1 MTAYQPSG
9 SGALRP
15 RARLV
20 RTLGVELISSEK
32 VALTELVK
40 NSYDADATVVVVRF
54 KGRPLRGQGSIQV
67 WDDGFGMDVTT
78 LQDSWLDIATDF
90 KKRRTRS
97 PSGGRRVL
105 GEKGIGRLA
114 GARLADEMLV
124 TTRKADADDIQLLI
138 DWHEFDRPGAYL
150 DEIEVAWEVSEAKVF
165 GQRGSAA
172 RAFKEAGVGRWLHG
186 HGTVIELTGLSRDWD
201 NNDFQELRT
210 VLSRLVRP
218 RTRITDVEVVED
230 FRVVLDLPAE
240 YESLSGK
247 VAPPEEISSSHY
259 RLIGSVD
266 KLGMAHL
273 SYSQLEPPVEEV
285 LTEGLWKKSDRKPE
299 SGPFDFDIQVFDRD
313 RDSIEQVSG
322 KHSYTDFR
330 QILDQVSGVSVYRD
344 GFRVLPFGEAGDDWL
359 ALDRRRVQNPSLR
372 VSNNQ
377 VIGHV
382 FISADANPSLRD
394 QSNREGL
401 IAATAYADLMAML
414 QAALAI
420 IETRRFA
427 VRRRLQAPR
436 RTRGSLFKRF
446 ELAEI
451 RSALAAKYP
460 QDKRLRDLVD
470 EKNQDIQEGVEEVQR
485 VLAQYSRLATLGSLV
500 DRVVHD
506 GRTAV
511 THLKNIVRFGQRD
524 LTKRTT
530 TPEEKLLQAES
541 YLRETD
547 VQADLLA
554 TLFRQITPFSGRR
567 RGRPKV
573 ESLRKMIDDAISML
587 SSEIAEVGA
596 EVEVDGSGVEISAD
610 YSEILNVVVNL
621 IRNSLYWL
629 STMPKNAPRKIVI
642 TLSRKVDQSVDI
654 SVSDSGPGVPEAFRE
669 EIFAAYFSLKPDGVG
684 LGLSIAGNIISE
696 FYDGSLRLVDDG
708 PLPGATFTAT
718 LRRRV

>member
-1 MTAYQPSG
+1 MTGDQPSG

-15 RARLV
+15 RARLI

-54 KGRPLRGQGSIQV
+54 KDPLLRGQGSIQV

-90 KKRRTRS
+90 KRRRIRS
-97 PSGGRRVL
+97 PSGARRVL

-124 TTRKADADDIQLLI
+124 TTRQADAEEIQLLI
-138 DWHEFDRPGAYL
+138 NWSDFDRPNAYL
-150 DEIEVAWEVSEAKVF
+150 DEIEVAWEVGPAKVF
-165 GQRGSAA
+165 SQRGIAVQT
-172 RAFKEAGVGRWLHG
+172 FNEAGVERWQDG
-186 HGTVIELTGLSRDWD
+186 HGTLIELTGLSRNWD
-201 NNDFQELRT
+201 SNDFQELRT

-218 RTRITDVEVVED
+218 RPGITPVEVVED

-240 YESLSGK
+240 YESMSGE

-266 KLGMAHL
+266 KLGTAHL
-273 SYSQLEPPVEEV
+273 RYTQLEPLVKKDF
-285 LTEGLWKKSDRKPE
+285 TERLWIRSDRKPE
-299 SGPFDFDIQVFDRD
+299 SGPFDFDLQVFDRD
-313 RDSIEQVSG
+313 RDALAQVAG
-322 KHSYTDFR
+322 KHTYTDFR

-377 VIGHV
+377 VIGHI
-382 FISADANPSLRD
+382 FISADVNTALRD

-401 IAATAYADLMAML
+401 IDATAYADLIAMMR
-414 QAALAI
+414 AALAI
-420 IETRRFA
+420 VETRRFA
-427 VRRRLQAPR
+427 VRRRLQTPE
-436 RTRGSLFKRF
+436 RTRRGLFKRF
-446 ELAEI
+446 DLAEI
-451 RSALAAKYP
+451 RSALGAKYP
-460 QDKRLRDLVD
+460 QDKRLRDLVT
-470 EKNQDIQEGVEEVQR
+470 EKDQDIQEGVEEVQR

-524 LTKRTT
+524 LAKRTT

-541 YLRETD
+541 YLSETD
-547 VQADLLA
+547 IQADLLA

-573 ESLRKMIDDAISML
+573 ESLREMVDDGISML

-596 EVEVDGSGVEISAD
+596 EVEIVGSGIDIRAD
-610 YSEILNVVVNL
+610 RSEILNVVVNL
-621 IRNSLYWL
+621 VRNSLYWL
-629 STMPKNAPRKIVI
+629 STLPKGSARKII
-642 TLSRKVDQSVDI
+642 IALSRKTDQSVEI
-654 SVSDSGPGVPEAFRE
+654 SVSDSGPGVPEAFRD
-669 EIFAAYFSLKPDGVG
+669 EIFDAYFSLKPDGVG
-684 LGLSIAGNIISE
+684 LGLSIAGNIIGE